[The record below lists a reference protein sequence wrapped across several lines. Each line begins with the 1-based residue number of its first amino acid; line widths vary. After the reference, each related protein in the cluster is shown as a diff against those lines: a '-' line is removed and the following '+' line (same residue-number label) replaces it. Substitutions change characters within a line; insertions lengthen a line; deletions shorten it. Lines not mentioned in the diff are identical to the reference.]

1 MTECFASQIENLLI
15 SYTNYNFTDKKSDDS
30 VKVAVRVRPLVKSE
44 IVRGCQ
50 NILNKNQN
58 SAQISI
64 NNNATKQE
72 MFTFDYAFSPD
83 ESQEMIYA
91 NAVKPIVKKI
101 FQGKLNTEIIATST
115 Y

>member
-1 MTECFASQIENLLI
+1 MIVPTNLYFI
-15 SYTNYNFTDKKSDDS
+15 DKKSDDS

-64 NNNATKQE
+64 NNNAIKQE
-72 MFTFDYAFSPD
+72 MFTYDYAFSPD
-83 ESQEMIYA
+83 ESQEMVYA
-91 NAVKPIVKKI
+91 NAVRPIVKKI
-101 FQGKLNTEIIATST
+101 FQGKLNVEELLLPST
-115 Y
+115 